1 MSDIMDERK
10 GGGERERDRDTDRQT
25 DRQTEKERSPKCVSI
40 FENQVKCMGTKVPR
54 ITPLRELLPHLGQLL
69 EQAR

>member
-10 GGGERERDRDTDRQT
+10 GGGERERETERQT

-40 FENQVKCMGTKVPR
+40 VENQVKCMGTKVPR
-54 ITPLRELLPHLGQLL
+54 ITPLRELLPHVGQLL